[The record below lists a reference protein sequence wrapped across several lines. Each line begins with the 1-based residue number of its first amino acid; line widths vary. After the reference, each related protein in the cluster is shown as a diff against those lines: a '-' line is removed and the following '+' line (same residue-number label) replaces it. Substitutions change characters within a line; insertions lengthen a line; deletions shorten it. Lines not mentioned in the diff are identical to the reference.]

1 MTSLN
6 NPDPGI
12 SGRISPEQSPLVFG
26 NPVGALRL
34 RPSGDRFL
42 TELGWLH
49 SRHSFSFGH
58 HHDPH
63 WERFGPLRVINDD
76 IIQPASGFGLHP
88 HRDMEIVTVM
98 VEGRLE
104 HRDSLGNGA
113 CLEAGEVQRMTA
125 GTGITHSEMN
135 AAAKPCRL
143 LQIWIEPRR
152 SGLAPSYSQ
161 KRIEPANTW
170 TTLIAPEAGGIGTG
184 GCLSESPQEALTV
197 AQDVTIWRA
206 QPGRGEVLALP
217 LRQGC
222 RGWLQLISGAVML
235 QTTGTGGP
243 EALALQH
250 GDGIG
255 FAAAR
260 LPSVQATKDSDLL
273 LLQLP

>member
-6 NPDPGI
+6 RAAAERLADG
-12 SGRISPEQSPLVFG
+12 
-26 NPVGALRL
+26 LRL

-42 TELGWLH
+42 TELDWLH

-113 CLEAGEVQRMTA
+113 SLEAGEVQRMTA
-125 GTGITHSEMN
+125 GTGITHSEIN
-135 AAAKPCRL
+135 AAAEPCRL

-152 SGLAPSYSQ
+152 RGLPPSYSQ
-161 KRIEPANTW
+161 KRIQPGSTW
-170 TTLIAPEAGGIGTG
+170 TPLIAPEPEGDAQGGGPP
-184 GCLSESPQEALTV
+184 ESRPEPLTV
-197 AQDVTIWRA
+197 AQDVAIWHAR
-206 QPGRGEVLALP
+206 PRGDEALALP
-217 LRQGC
+217 LQPGR
-222 RGWLQLISGAVML
+222 RGWLQLISGAVL
-235 QTTGTGGP
+235 VQLAGSDEP
-243 EALALQH
+243 ASLALQH
-250 GDGIG
+250 GDGLG
-255 FAAAR
+255 FAAE
-260 LPSVQATKDSDLL
+260 SVLTLQASESSDLL